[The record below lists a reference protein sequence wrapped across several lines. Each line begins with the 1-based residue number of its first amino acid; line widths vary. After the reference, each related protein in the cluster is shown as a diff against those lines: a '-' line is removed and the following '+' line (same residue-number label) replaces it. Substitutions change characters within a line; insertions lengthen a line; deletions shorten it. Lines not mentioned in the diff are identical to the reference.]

1 MKMNDLSKIKEIY
14 EGGGAILLNGLKS
27 RKVEKKI
34 VLMIF

>member
-14 EGGGAILLNGLKS
+14 EGGAILLNGLKS